1 MGRSDQGRKYLRGLS
16 GLAVIKKGNAMKSDI
31 KLTFS
36 VSDYHRTRPLLTGQV
51 ALDGIEPN
59 FHAAAPGEACLVPV
73 YEQFDVAEMSLSW
86 YAMARDRGE
95 PVYGLPIFPLRM
107 FIHPYISVRADSEI
121 AEPRDLVGKRVGMD
135 RYRLTVGLWAR
146 GILQEYHG
154 VSPEDV
160 DWFTGEP
167 EGAGFEPPAKL
178 KLTMANKDSER
189 MLLDGDVDA
198 LISPNVPA
206 SFRAGDTRIRRLF
219 PRIRETI
226 QDYFDKTGIFPI
238 THTVVV
244 REALLMKEPWI
255 VKSLVDGFEAANR
268 ICDTEYNYP
277 KRLSFPT
284 APLILEEEEERF
296 GKNPWQHGLE
306 ANKHN
311 LETFMGYAAA
321 QNYTARRLSLGESFW
336 AENTARPNLVAAE

>member
-1 MGRSDQGRKYLRGLS
+1 
-16 GLAVIKKGNAMKSDI
+16 MKADL

-36 VSDYHRTRPLLTGQV
+36 VSDYHRTRPLLTGKV
-51 ALDGIEPN
+51 TLEGIKPN

-86 YAMARDRGE
+86 YAMARARGE
-95 PVYGLPIFPLRM
+95 PVYALPIFPLRM
-107 FIHPYISVRADSEI
+107 FIHPYISVRADSGI
-121 AEPRDLVGKRVGMD
+121 AEPRDLIGKRVAMD

-154 VSPEDV
+154 VSPEDL
-160 DWFTGEP
+160 DWFAGEP
-167 EGAGFEPPAKL
+167 EGAGFEPPPGL
-178 KLTMANKDSER
+178 KLTMANKDSEQ
-189 MLLDGDVDA
+189 MLLDGAVDA
-198 LISPNVPA
+198 LISANVPA

-219 PRIRETI
+219 PQIRETI

-244 REALLMKEPWI
+244 REALLIKEPWI

-268 ICDTEYNYP
+268 VCETEYNYP

-284 APLILEEEEERF
+284 AALVLEEEEARF
-296 GKNPWQHGLE
+296 GKHPWQHGLE
-306 ANKHN
+306 ANRNN

-321 QNYTARRLSLGESFW
+321 QGYTARRLSVEECFWTESTR
-336 AENTARPNLVAAE
+336 AAAAKEAPLVAAG